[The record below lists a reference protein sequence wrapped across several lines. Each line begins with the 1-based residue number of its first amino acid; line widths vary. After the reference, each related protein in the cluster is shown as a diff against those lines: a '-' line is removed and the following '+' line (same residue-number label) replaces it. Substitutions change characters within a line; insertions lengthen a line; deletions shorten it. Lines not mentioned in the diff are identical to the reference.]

1 MIIVRFAQQDD
12 IPSIAKFNSAMALET
27 EDVFLDNSIV
37 RSGVEA
43 VLNNAEL
50 GFYLIAEC
58 DGKQIGQLLIT
69 KEWSDW
75 RNKYFWWIQSVYVQ
89 PEFRKQN
96 VYRKLY
102 QKVIEISKN
111 AGNVCG
117 IRLYVDRQNT
127 TAQKVYAKLSMQ
139 KSNYLL
145 FEVELTSVKTV

>member
-145 FEVELTSVKTV
+145 FEVELTNVKTV